1 MMRTVFPHQVAAR
14 LIPTGNIKRSL
25 VEEDMVMKLAN
36 RSSEIQYVARTINPR
51 RFSQK
56 EKQSSRQRD
65 RHGDQPADRQL
76 LNRFQLFFKKKKRK
90 TADKQPGRRVLL
102 HASVFLF
109 LLRSKI
115 GEIEER
121 PRRLHQMQI
130 HLPRDD
136 GVKPIRREYD
146 ECERSISRKLFLVPH
161 PVV

>member
-1 MMRTVFPHQVAAR
+1 
-14 LIPTGNIKRSL
+14 
-25 VEEDMVMKLAN
+25 MVMKLAN

-121 PRRLHQMQI
+121 PRRLHQMQNADSSSSWRRRQTNQKRVRRVWTLYI
-130 HLPRDD
+130 SQALPCSSSCCLGDARRAAAINLHFFDD
-136 GVKPIRREYD
+136 EYG
-146 ECERSISRKLFLVPH
+146 
-161 PVV
+161 

>member
-14 LIPTGNIKRSL
+14 LIPTGNIKRSI

-36 RSSEIQYVARTINPR
+36 RRSEIQYVARTINPR

-65 RHGDQPADRQL
+65 SQA
-76 LNRFQLFFKKKKRK
+76 RK
-90 TADKQPGRRVLL
+90 TASRQTTLEQVSTLLQKEEKKNSRQAARRVLL

-121 PRRLHQMQI
+121 PRRFYQMQI
-130 HLPRDD
+130 HLPHDD
-136 GVKPIRREYD
+136 GVKPIRREY
-146 ECERSISRKLFLVPH
+146 ETCERSISRKLFLVPH

>member
-1 MMRTVFPHQVAAR
+1 
-14 LIPTGNIKRSL
+14 
-25 VEEDMVMKLAN
+25 MVMKLAN
-36 RSSEIQYVARTINPR
+36 RSSEMQYVARTINPR

-76 LNRFQLFFKKKKRK
+76 LNRFQLFFKKKTRK
-90 TADKQPGRRVLL
+90 TGDKQPGACCCMRPL
-102 HASVFLF
+102 FFF

-121 PRRLHQMQI
+121 PRRFYQMQI

-146 ECERSISRKLFLVPH
+146 ECERFISRKLFLVPH